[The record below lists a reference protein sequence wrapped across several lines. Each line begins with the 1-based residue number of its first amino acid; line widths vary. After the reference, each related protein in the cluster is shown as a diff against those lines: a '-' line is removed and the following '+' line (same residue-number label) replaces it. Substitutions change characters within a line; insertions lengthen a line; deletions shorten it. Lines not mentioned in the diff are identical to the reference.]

1 MSTRFIDKVT
11 LRSIVAIIAISSL
24 VSIVMY
30 FVLRSDARV
39 SITGSI
45 DISQLFTAF
54 LTLIGVVL
62 GWLFGRQER

>member
-1 MSTRFIDKVT
+1 MIGIIDKFT
-11 LRSIVAIIAISSL
+11 LRSIIAMVAVSSL
-24 VSIVMY
+24 VGIVIY
-30 FVLRSDARV
+30 FVIKSDARV
-39 SITGSI
+39 SVTGSI